1 MFNLAQPPKTL
12 TKTKFARET
21 SRSGDVASHRRV
33 TVQHDTSVSLPPHSR
48 VSIAPGEAGPLMH

>member
-21 SRSGDVASHRRV
+21 SRSGDAASQRR
-33 TVQHDTSVSLPPHSR
+33 DGAARYVSPPHSK